1 MKNYLIIGASKGI
14 GFATS
19 QILQNEANIYT
30 VSRSPMSESSIN
42 SQEHFVMD
50 IVKDDLHLL
59 DTLPNEL
66 HGLVYCPGS
75 INIKSFNRLTEAD
88 FLSDFHQNVLGA
100 VRVIQYCLSRL
111 KKAKGS
117 SIVLYSTV
125 AVGTGMGFHSSIAVA
140 KAGVEG
146 LGRSLAAEFANV
158 NIRVN
163 VIAPSLTDTPLA
175 ANLLNTSEKIEAASK
190 RNPLQRIGNATDM
203 AEMTAFLLSEKSG
216 WITGQVL
223 HIDGGMSR
231 IR

>member
-50 IVKDDLHLL
+50 IVKDDLSLL
-59 DTLPNEL
+59 NSLPNEL

-75 INIKSFNRLTEAD
+75 INLKSFNRLTEAD

-146 LGRSLAAEFANV
+146 LGRSLAAEFASA

>member
-14 GFATS
+14 GLATA
-19 QILQNEANIYT
+19 QILQNEGNIYT
-30 VSRSPMSESSIN
+30 VSRHETNESLIN
-42 SQEHFVMD
+42 SVQHFVID
-50 IVKDDLHLL
+50 VVKDDLSVF
-59 DTLPNEL
+59 DTLPSEL

-75 INIKSFNRLTEAD
+75 INLKSFNRLTEAD
-88 FLSDFHQNVLGA
+88 FLNDFHQNVLGA

-111 KKAKGS
+111 KKAKSS

-125 AVGTGMGFHSSIAVA
+125 AVETGMSFHSSIAVA

-146 LGRSLAAEFANV
+146 LGRSLAAEFASA

-175 ANLLNTSEKIEAASK
+175 ANLLNTPEKIEAASK
-190 RNPLQRIGNATDM
+190 RNPLQRIGNAADI
-203 AEMTAFLLSEKSG
+203 AEMTAFLLSEKAT
-216 WITGQVL
+216 WMTGQVL
-223 HIDGGMSR
+223 HIDGGMSS

>member
-50 IVKDDLHLL
+50 IVKDDLSLL
-59 DTLPNEL
+59 DSLPNEL

-75 INIKSFNRLTEAD
+75 INLKSFNRLTEAD

-100 VRVIQYCLSRL
+100 VRVIQHCLPRL

-146 LGRSLAAEFANV
+146 LGRSLAAEFASA

-175 ANLLNTSEKIEAASK
+175 ANLLNTPEKIEAASK
-190 RNPLQRIGNATDM
+190 RNPLQRIGNAADM
-203 AEMTAFLLSEKSG
+203 AEITAFLLSEKSG
-216 WITGQVL
+216 WMTGQVL